1 MLQSKIGLVI
11 MAFREIKGLP

>member
-1 MLQSKIGLVI
+1 MLQSKIGLTI